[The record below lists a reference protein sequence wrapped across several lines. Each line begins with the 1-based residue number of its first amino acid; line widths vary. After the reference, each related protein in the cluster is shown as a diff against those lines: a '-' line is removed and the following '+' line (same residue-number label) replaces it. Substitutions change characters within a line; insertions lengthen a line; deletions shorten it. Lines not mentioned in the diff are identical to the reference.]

1 MLINIILIFTIL
13 LFAFLYFKYSK
24 ITLLFFISI
33 LPSYLLRLSF
43 FNIPTTFLEIVFL
56 GIFLGFIIKWI
67 FYRFDL
73 RTGGWSIVLIFLFLI
88 SIIQIKIAPNSIAA
102 LGIWK
107 AYFLEPI
114 IFFIISLSTFKYKDF
129 EKIINSL
136 GITAFLI
143 SIYSI
148 FQKITGIGISNI
160 DSSWVVS
167 ETRRVT
173 SLFPYPNA
181 LALFL
186 VPISILF
193 FGMFIKKI
201 KEKKYLNSF
210 IYLFIFI
217 ISFLSVFFAKS
228 DAGIISIIIS
238 LLLFPVFYI
247 KKGFNLLF
255 LYIPILTALFI
266 IQSPI
271 KSKINFEDYSGN
283 IRLDMWEETQ
293 EMLDDNFVFGSG
305 INGYQEVMK
314 KYHKNNYFDMFL
326 YPHNLF
332 LNFWVE
338 LGLFGLIIFIIILF
352 KFFKNCCK
360 YKKNNIDY
368 SIFLIISFISIIIHG
383 LVDVPYFKNDL
394 SMLFWIIIMLSC
406 LLDLKKDVL
415 LYTNQ

>member
-160 DSSWVVS
+160 DSSWVLS

-238 LLLFPVFYI
+238 LLLFPVFYF

-271 KSKINFEDYSGN
+271 KNKINFKDYSGN
-283 IRLDMWEETQ
+283 IRLDIWEETQ
-293 EMLDDNFVFGSG
+293 EMLDENFVFGSG
-305 INGYQEVMK
+305 INGYQEKME
-314 KYHKNNYFDMFL
+314 KYHKNNYFDIFL

-338 LGLFGLIIFIIILF
+338 IGLFGLIIFIIIFF
-352 KFFKNCCK
+352 KFFKNCFR
-360 YKKNNIDY
+360 YKENNIDY
-368 SIFLIISFISIIIHG
+368 SILLIICFISIIIHG

-406 LLDLKKDVL
+406 VLDLKKDNL

>member
-1 MLINIILIFTIL
+1 MLTNIILIFTIL

-24 ITLLFFISI
+24 ITLLFFVSI
-33 LPSYLLRLSF
+33 LPSYLLRFSF
-43 FNIPTTFLEIVFL
+43 FNFPTTFLEIVFL
-56 GIFLGFIIKWI
+56 GIFLGFIIKWF
-67 FYRFDL
+67 FYRFDV
-73 RTGGWSIVLIFLFLI
+73 RTGGWSIFIVLLFLI
-88 SIIQIKIAPNSIAA
+88 SIIQIKISPDSFSA
-102 LGIWK
+102 LGIWR

-114 IFFIISLSTFKYKDF
+114 IFFIISLSTFEYKDF

-160 DSSWVVS
+160 DSSWVIS

-201 KEKKYLNSF
+201 KEKKYFNSF
-210 IYLFIFI
+210 IYFFIFI

-238 LLLFPVFYI
+238 LLLFPVFYF

-255 LYIPILTALFI
+255 LYIPILTSLFI
-266 IQSPI
+266 IQNPI
-271 KSKINFEDYSGN
+271 KEKINFQDYSGS
-283 IRLDMWEETQ
+283 IRIEMWEETK
-293 EMLDDNFVFGSG
+293 EMLNDNFIFGSG
-305 INGYQEVMK
+305 INGYQKIME
-314 KYHKNNYFDMFL
+314 KYHENDYFEIYL

-338 LGLFGLIIFIIILF
+338 IGLFGLIIFMFIFF
-352 KFFKNCCK
+352 KFFKNCYK
-360 YKKNNIDY
+360 YKKNKDY
-368 SIFLIISFISIIIHG
+368 SIFLSLSLVSIIIHG

-406 LLDLKKDVL
+406 LLDLKKNVL

>member
-1 MLINIILIFTIL
+1 MLTNILLIFTIL
-13 LFAFLYFKYSK
+13 SFAFLYFKYSK

-33 LPSYLLRLSF
+33 LPSYLLRFSF
-43 FNIPTTFLEIVFL
+43 FNLPTTFLEIVFL

-73 RTGGWSIVLIFLFLI
+73 RTGGWSIILILLFLI
-88 SIIQIKIAPNSIAA
+88 SIIQIKISPNSISA
-102 LGIWK
+102 LGIWR

-114 IFFIISLSTFKYKDF
+114 IFFIISLSTFEYKDF

-160 DSSWVVS
+160 DNSWVLS

-201 KEKKYLNSF
+201 KEKKYFNSF
-210 IYLFIFI
+210 IYFFIFI

-238 LLLFPVFYI
+238 LFLFPVFYL

-255 LYIPILTALFI
+255 LYIPILTLLFI

-271 KSKINFEDYSGN
+271 KDKINFQDYSGT
-283 IRLDMWEETQ
+283 IRLDMWEETN
-293 EMLDDNFVFGSG
+293 EMLRDNFIFGSG
-305 INGYQEVMK
+305 INGYQEIMQ
-314 KYHKNNYFDMFL
+314 KYHKNNYFDIFL

-338 LGLFGLIIFIIILF
+338 IGLFGLILFIIIF
-352 KFFKNCCK
+352 YKFFKNCYN
-360 YKKNNIDY
+360 YKKNNKDY
-368 SIFLIISFISIIIHG
+368 SLFLTISLISLIIHG

-394 SMLFWIIIMLSC
+394 SILFWVIIMLSC

>member
-24 ITLLFFISI
+24 ITLLFFISF
-33 LPSYLLRLSF
+33 LPSYLLRLYF
-43 FNIPTTFLEIVFL
+43 FNIPTTFLEIVFF
-56 GIFLGFIIKWI
+56 GIFIGFIIKW
-67 FYRFDL
+67 FLYRFDL
-73 RTGGWSIVLIFLFLI
+73 RTGGWSIFLFFLFLI
-88 SIIQIKIAPNSIAA
+88 SIIQIKIAPDSISA

-238 LLLFPVFYI
+238 LLLFPIFYF

-255 LYIPILTALFI
+255 LYIPILTGLFI

-271 KSKINFEDYSGN
+271 KNKINFEDYSGI

-314 KYHKNNYFDMFL
+314 KYHKNNYFDIFL

-338 LGLFGLIIFIIILF
+338 LGLFGLILFIIIFF

-406 LLDLKKDVL
+406 LLDSKKNAL

>member
-13 LFAFLYFKYSK
+13 LFSFFYFKYSK
-24 ITLLFFISI
+24 ITILFFISI
-33 LPSYLLRLSF
+33 LPSYLLRFSF
-43 FNIPTTFLEIVFL
+43 FNLPTTFLEIVFF
-56 GIFLGFIIKWI
+56 GIFLGFIIKWFI
-67 FYRFDL
+67 YRFDL
-73 RTGGWSIVLIFLFLI
+73 RTGGWSIILFFLLLI
-88 SIIQIKIAPNSIAA
+88 SIIQIKISPDSISA
-102 LGIWK
+102 LGIWR

-114 IFFIISLSTFKYKDF
+114 IFFIISLSTFGHKDF

-136 GITAFLI
+136 GISCFVI

-148 FQKITGIGISNI
+148 FQKFTGIGISNI
-160 DSSWVVS
+160 DSSWIIS

-173 SLFPYPNA
+173 SFFPYPNA

-186 VPISILF
+186 SPISIIF
-193 FGMFIKKI
+193 FIMFIKKI
-201 KEKKYLNSF
+201 KEKKYLISF
-210 IYLFIFI
+210 IYLLIFI
-217 ISFLSVFFAKS
+217 LSFLSVFFAKS
-228 DAGIISIIIS
+228 DAGVISIIMS
-238 LLLFPVFYI
+238 LLLFPVLYF

-255 LYIPILTALFI
+255 LYIPILTSLFI

-271 KSKINFEDYSGN
+271 KDKINFKDYSGN
-283 IRLDMWEETQ
+283 IRLDIWEETG
-293 EMLDDNFVFGSG
+293 EMLNDNFIFGSG

-314 KYHKNNYFDMFL
+314 KYHMNNYFDIFL

-338 LGLFGLIIFIIILF
+338 IGLIGLIIFIIIFF
-352 KFFKNCCK
+352 KFFKNCYK
-360 YKKNNIDY
+360 YKKNNNY
-368 SIFLIISFISIIIHG
+368 YYIFLTLSFISIIIHG

-406 LLDLKKDVL
+406 LLDLKKDNL